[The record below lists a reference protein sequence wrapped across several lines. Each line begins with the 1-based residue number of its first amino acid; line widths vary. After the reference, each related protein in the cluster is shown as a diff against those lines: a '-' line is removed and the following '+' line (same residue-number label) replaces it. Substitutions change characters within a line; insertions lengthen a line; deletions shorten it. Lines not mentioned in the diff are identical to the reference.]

1 MVAGTDRR
9 PARAGSS
16 GNAGGVRG
24 VRSGGDA
31 GGGPAGSYWLTRP
44 RSEGG
49 RLRARPRTMSV
60 DDRRACGRP
69 FQDAA
74 ALLLDPEEEPDAEPD
89 EELPVPDDEEVD
101 DADAEDESCLVA
113 EPPSAPAFAAAVF
126 DASRLSVR

>member
-31 GGGPAGSYWLTRP
+31 GGGPAGLYWLTRP
-44 RSEGG
+44 RSEGS

-74 ALLLDPEEEPDAEPD
+74 ALLLDPEEPDDEPD
-89 EELPVPDDEEVD
+89 EGLEVPDDEEVD
-101 DADAEDESCLVA
+101 DSDAEDESGLVA
-113 EPPSAPAFAAAVF
+113 EPRSARSVVAAVLG
-126 DASRLSVR
+126 ASRLSVR